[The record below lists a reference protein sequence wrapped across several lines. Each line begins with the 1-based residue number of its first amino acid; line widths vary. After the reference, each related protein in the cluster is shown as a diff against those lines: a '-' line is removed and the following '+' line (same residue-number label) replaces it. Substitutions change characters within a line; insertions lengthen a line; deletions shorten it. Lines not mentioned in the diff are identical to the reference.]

1 MESRFITVATCNL
14 NQWALD
20 FDGNCQRVL
29 ESCRQA
35 KAAGASFRLGPELE
49 LSGYGCEDHF
59 YELDTIDHCWES
71 LATLFRQGA
80 TDELLCD
87 FGMPLLWKVSRLQHE
102 ERITHTK
109 CTLIPYSFL
118 CNDTREHAIIAAS
131 SHGIVKYC

>member
-1 MESRFITVATCNL
+1 MESRFVTVATCNL

-20 FDGNCQRVL
+20 FDGNCARVL

-35 KAAGASFRLGPELE
+35 KAAGASYRLGPELE

-80 TDELLCD
+80 TDDLLCD
-87 FGMPLLWKVSRLQHE
+87 FGMPLLWKVRTYYPTCGCDRSCVALD
-102 ERITHTK
+102 
-109 CTLIPYSFL
+109 IPFSSFL
-118 CNDTREHAIIAAS
+118 
-131 SHGIVKYC
+131 